1 MKNFNKFVSA
11 MLISAIAVCLL
22 FWPASD
28 ARALSTLRVGIAE
41 EPRTLNV
48 WMATDANSNKILSLI
63 YQPLFTEDP
72 ETLEL
77 TPWLAK
83 AMPVWDPET
92 GCYTMEL
99 REARWSDG
107 SFVTADDVV
116 FTVNTIKSLKV
127 PKYHSDWEF
136 VDKVEAVDERTV
148 RFYLREP
155 RATFLTRTLINYVM
169 PEKQWA
175 PLVKQAMAEE
185 KPLAALLNT
194 KIEKPLGCGPYI
206 LERWQSGNFV
216 YLTKNPHFFGQGKKI
231 NNRMLGPHLDAVLF
245 KVYGTADVAI
255 LAIKKGDIDFLWW
268 AIQPGYL
275 EDLKK
280 DKNIRVFI
288 NEKSALYYM
297 GFNVRKK
304 PFSDPALRQAT
315 AILTDKKFI
324 INRVLQGYATSM
336 DSIVPS
342 ENRFWC
348 APDMPAYGK
357 GLERSQRIKKAWK
370 HLSDAGYSWKTPP
383 VDDSGNI
390 VSPSTIILPEGSEMK
405 KFTILTPPADYDPN
419 RATCGILIQEWL
431 NEVGIPASSRPMS
444 FGALLETIKRK
455 HEFDT
460 FILGYGKLALDP
472 DYLRSFFHSDNDEPG
487 GWNMSG
493 YSNPEFDKAADASI
507 AEMDPQKRRRLVYRM
522 QEIVMEDV
530 PYIPLY
536 NPAAIEAVSEK
547 GFSGWVPM
555 VEGIGNI
562 WSFCCVKP
570 D

>member
-1 MKNFNKFVSA
+1 
-11 MLISAIAVCLL
+11 
-22 FWPASD
+22 
-28 ARALSTLRVGIAE
+28 
-41 EPRTLNV
+41 
-48 WMATDANSNKILSLI
+48 
-63 YQPLFTEDP
+63 
-72 ETLEL
+72 
-77 TPWLAK
+77 
-83 AMPVWDPET
+83 
-92 GCYTMEL
+92 
-99 REARWSDG
+99 
-107 SFVTADDVV
+107 
-116 FTVNTIKSLKV
+116 
-127 PKYHSDWEF
+127 
-136 VDKVEAVDERTV
+136 
-148 RFYLREP
+148 
-155 RATFLTRTLINYVM
+155 
-169 PEKQWA
+169 
-175 PLVKQAMAEE
+175 
-185 KPLAALLNT
+185 
-194 KIEKPLGCGPYI
+194 
-206 LERWQSGNFV
+206 
-216 YLTKNPHFFGQGKKI
+216 
-231 NNRMLGPHLDAVLF
+231 
-245 KVYGTADVAI
+245 
-255 LAIKKGDIDFLWW
+255 
-268 AIQPGYL
+268 
-275 EDLKK
+275 
-280 DKNIRVFI
+280 
-288 NEKSALYYM
+288 
-297 GFNVRKK
+297 
-304 PFSDPALRQAT
+304 
-315 AILTDKKFI
+315 
-324 INRVLQGYATSM
+324 
-336 DSIVPS
+336 
-342 ENRFWC
+342 
-348 APDMPAYGK
+348 
-357 GLERSQRIKKAWK
+357 
-370 HLSDAGYSWKTPP
+370 